1 MTNQQITDANKMHE
15 SGITWDIIAAYFSVT
30 TKTLTKYRK
39 HYENNSKIHGAI
51 ATG

>member
-1 MTNQQITDANKMHE
+1 MTEQQITDANKMHE

-39 HYENNSKIHGAI
+39 HYGTNKTIHRVTA
-51 ATG
+51 